1 MPNIKACFWEGFLQ
15 RILLPGLVLFCTQF
29 NSYCQAIRPLSYY
42 LETAAKNSPA
52 LKENSNRQS
61 LNAIQKN
68 IISAQVSAPQVSLTG
83 DYLLAPFFN
92 SHGKAIEITNNPSE
106 KAIGY
111 DAGITNGG
119 LYSALLNINVPLF
132 TGKISA
138 PLFLQNKI
146 QQDQLNNEQQVIAHE
161 LSNKVTNQFIET
173 FQVQQ
178 QMQNA
183 RELLNLLADR
193 IVIAKQLMEK
203 GLLPAG
209 DYLLLQIEYGNTA
222 NDTLDLEM
230 KFNEGIGLLNNLCG
244 ISDTAIVQ
252 LETPVLEISPLKAS
266 FNYLE
271 KYRIDSLSNAALE
284 KVFNVKYRPQLNLFG
299 NTGLNASYAPDMAR
313 NLGLS
318 AGVHLAV
325 PIYDGRQ
332 KKLMGSLSRINGQIL
347 DDNKSNFALQLN
359 NSLRLLEIAIGKK
372 QNMIAR
378 RQEQLKQYQ
387 TLLRVY
393 REQAVNGQLSVIV
406 FTTALSQYQNVRQK
420 ITQEQTDLLLLI
432 SNYNYLNW

>member
-1 MPNIKACFWEGFLQ
+1 MSIKKLYAEGLFPGK
-15 RILLPGLVLFCTQF
+15 ILLLGLLLISAPFYSF
-29 NSYCQAIRPLSYY
+29 SQAIRPLSYY
-42 LETAAKNSPA
+42 LETAARNNPA

-68 IISAQVSAPQVSLTG
+68 IISAQVSTPQVSLTG
-83 DYLLAPFFN
+83 DYLLSPFFN
-92 SHGKAIEITNNPSE
+92 SNGKAVEITNNPSA
-106 KAIGY
+106 KAFGY
-111 DAGITNGG
+111 DVGITNGG

-132 TGKISA
+132 TRKISA

-146 QQDQLNNEQQVIAHE
+146 QQDQLTNEQLAIAHE
-161 LSNKVTNQFIET
+161 LGNKVTTQFIET
-173 FQVQQ
+173 FQLQQ
-178 QMQNA
+178 QIQSA
-183 RELLNLLADR
+183 RELLNLLTDR
-193 IVIAKQLMEK
+193 IVIAKKLMEK

-230 KFNEGIGLLNNLCG
+230 KFNAGIGLLNNLCG
-244 ISDTAIVQ
+244 ISDTTIVQ
-252 LETPVLEISPLKAS
+252 LEMPVLEISPLKTS

-271 KYRIDSLSNAALE
+271 KYRIDSLGNAALE
-284 KVFNVKYRPQLNLFG
+284 KVFNVKYQPQLNLFG

-325 PIYDGRQ
+325 PIYDGHQ
-332 KKLMGSLSRINGQIL
+332 KKLIGSLSRINQQIL
-347 DDNKSNFALQLN
+347 DDNKTNIALQLK
-359 NSLRLLEIAIGKK
+359 NSLRLLENAIGKK
-372 QNMIAR
+372 QNIITR
-378 RQEQLKQYQ
+378 QQEQLKQYQ

-406 FTTALSQYQNVRQK
+406 FTTALSQYKTVQQK
-420 ITQEQTDLLLLI
+420 ISQEQTDLLLLI